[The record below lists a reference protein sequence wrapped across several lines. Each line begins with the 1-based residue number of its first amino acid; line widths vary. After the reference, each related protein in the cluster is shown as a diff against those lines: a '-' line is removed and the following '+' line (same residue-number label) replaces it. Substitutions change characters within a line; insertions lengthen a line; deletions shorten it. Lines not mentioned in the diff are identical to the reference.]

1 MVEQKVKEILAE
13 QLGVDVNKVT
23 LETNVATDLGAD
35 SLDLVEILMSLE
47 DEFGV
52 SIPDEEIALVKMVAD
67 EVVPKAKDLLANAED
82 VISNIQSGCSTEV
95 ACDKISFNL
104 KTSDVDKSKYLLELN
119 KLKINIDDSKFKK

>member
-13 QLGVDVNKVT
+13 QLGVDASKIT

-52 SIPDEEIALVKMVAD
+52 SIPDEQIAEIKTVKQIVD
-67 EVVPKAKDLLANAED
+67 FVNAN
-82 VISNIQSGCSTEV
+82 
-95 ACDKISFNL
+95 
-104 KTSDVDKSKYLLELN
+104 
-119 KLKINIDDSKFKK
+119 KK